1 MALNDPTPI
10 MHQNMVMMMKKMSEE
25 KKSPVEDKGGLLG
38 PRKPMN
44 RVSNELSIEEP
55 KLRVASY
62 MEQIQTKR
70 EEMKNG

>member
-10 MHQNMVMMMKKMSEE
+10 MHQNMVIMMKKMSEE
-25 KKSPVEDKGGLLG
+25 NKSPVEDKGGLLG

-44 RVSNELSIEEP
+44 RASNELSIEEP

-70 EEMKNG
+70 EEIKNG

>member
-1 MALNDPTPI
+1 
-10 MHQNMVMMMKKMSEE
+10 MSEE

>member
-1 MALNDPTPI
+1 VALNDPTPI